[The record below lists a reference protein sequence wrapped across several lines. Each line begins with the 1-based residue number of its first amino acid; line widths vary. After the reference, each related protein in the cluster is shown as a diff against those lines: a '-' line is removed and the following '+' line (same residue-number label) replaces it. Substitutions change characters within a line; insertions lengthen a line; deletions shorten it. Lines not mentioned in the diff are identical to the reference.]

1 MNNEKI
7 ENITILPGIDKDLK
21 KEKFNNIN
29 IAKGEVVAI
38 VGPTGSGKSQFLYDI
53 EKLTQ
58 GDSKSKRKV
67 LVNNKIP
74 EKKWRFD
81 PRFKLI
87 ASLAQS
93 MHFLTDINVHNF
105 LELHIK
111 ARGRELS
118 DKIIDKVITDANNI
132 TGEPIDSDMNL
143 LNLSGGQTRALMV
156 ADVANISD
164 SPIILIDEI
173 ENAGIR
179 KEKAIEILIGKGKIV
194 FLVTHDPSLALAA
207 NKRLVIKNGAVDK
220 ILIRTLKEKDISDYL
235 TWIESFNLK
244 IREDIRKGKR
254 IEDVE
259 IVCKPYNKEKSI

>member
-1 MNNEKI
+1 M
-7 ENITILPGIDKDLK
+7 K
-21 KEKFNNIN
+21 KEIQKITLFPGVNKQGQKENFDQIS
-29 IAKGEVVAI
+29 IEKGEVVAI
-38 VGPTGSGKSQFLYDI
+38 VGPTGSGKSQLLYDI

-67 LVNNKIP
+67 LVNDAVP

-93 MHFLTDINVHNF
+93 MNFLTDMLVGDF
-105 LELHIK
+105 LKLHMK
-111 ARGRELS
+111 ARGKELGEGIVDKVLS
-118 DKIIDKVITDANNI
+118 DANEI
-132 TGEPIDSDMNL
+132 TGEPIDTEMNL

-156 ADVANISD
+156 ADIAIISN

-179 KEKAIEILIGKGKIV
+179 KEKAIDILISEGKIV
-194 FLVTHDPSLALAA
+194 LLVTHDPALALRA
-207 NKRLVIKNGAVDK
+207 NKRLVIKNGGIVDV
-220 ILIRTLKEKDISDYL
+220 LETTLKEQGIAHYL
-235 TWIESFNLK
+235 NWVENFNLK
-244 IREDIRKGKR
+244 IREDVRTGKR

-259 IVCKPYNKEKSI
+259 IFCQPYNKDREL